1 MSKKVNDVIKCPKC
15 KEQINYERWVSI
27 NSNINPEQKKI
38 LLSGTFGEVI
48 CPNCGVKSYLEY
60 NFLYHDMQE
69 KYMISVYD
77 DYTDA
82 LSEFFPIGGYRYR
95 HVERIGD
102 LVEKINIF
110 DAGLNDIVMEIMKG
124 VLKELLRI
132 KGNLV
137 FLKREDSQFLFYMLE
152 TNKVFSIKPDMYY
165 EILGDCSDEDL
176 EEKYEFM
183 RV

>member
-1 MSKKVNDVIKCPKC
+1 MSKKVNDVVKCPKC

-27 NSNINPEQKKI
+27 NSSMNPEQKKL
-38 LLSGTFGEVI
+38 LLSGAFGEVI
-48 CPNCGVKSYLEY
+48 CPKCGAKSYLEY
-60 NFLYHDMQE
+60 NFLYHDMQD

-77 DYTDA
+77 DYSDA
-82 LSEFFPIGGYRYR
+82 LSEFSQIEGYRYR
-95 HVERIGD
+95 YVECIGD

-110 DAGLNDIVMEIMKG
+110 DAGLSDIVMEIMKG
-124 VLKELLRI
+124 FLKELLQI

-137 FLKREDSQFLFYMLE
+137 FLKREDNQFLFYVIE
-152 TNKVFSIKPDMYY
+152 TNKVFLIKPDMYY
-165 EILGDCSDEDL
+165 EILEDCSDEDL

>member
-1 MSKKVNDVIKCPKC
+1 
-15 KEQINYERWVSI
+15 
-27 NSNINPEQKKI
+27 
-38 LLSGTFGEVI
+38 
-48 CPNCGVKSYLEY
+48 
-60 NFLYHDMQE
+60 
-69 KYMISVYD
+69 
-77 DYTDA
+77 
-82 LSEFFPIGGYRYR
+82 
-95 HVERIGD
+95 
-102 LVEKINIF
+102 
-110 DAGLNDIVMEIMKG
+110 MEIMKG